1 MITARKINLLI
12 IFSFL
17 FLAVKMPFDL
27 IHAFVWIIK
36 PVYVIT
42 EFLLDEMISRAFGT
56 DSRTT
61 EVIVFYLMWS
71 IGALIAYVLFEYVRY
86 LWTQAKTEIPVWWS
100 DQTTRLKTSWQT
112 SPLIKKSKVVF
123 SIALGGSCMAIL
135 ALN

>member
-1 MITARKINLLI
+1 MITTRKINLLV

-42 EFLLDEMISRAFGT
+42 EFLLDEMISKAFGT
-56 DSRTT
+56 DARTT
-61 EVIVFYLMWS
+61 EVIVFYLMLS
-71 IGALIAYVLFEYVRY
+71 IGALIAYALFEYVRY
-86 LWTQAKTEIPVWWS
+86 LWAQAKTEIPVWWS
-100 DQTTRLKTSWQT
+100 DQATRFKTSWQT
-112 SPLIKKSKVVF
+112 SPLIKKSKVMF
-123 SIALGGSCMAIL
+123 SIALSGSCVAIL

>member
-1 MITARKINLLI
+1 MITTRKINLLI

-27 IHAFVWIIK
+27 IHAIVWIIK

-86 LWTQAKTEIPVWWS
+86 LWIQAKTEIPVWWS